1 MKRKISSFMDRPWTW
16 RTYLKCCGVGA
27 AIYAVAVAG
36 VAVYTYWEEIVE
48 AGKRVIHRFKNW
60 FRRVFR
66 KEEGAY

>member
-27 AIYAVAVAG
+27 IISFLIGMAWV
-36 VAVYTYWEEIVE
+36 VYCYWDEVVDTYE
-48 AGKRVIHRFKNW
+48 RVSHKFKNW